1 MSGSAESTSP
11 GADREHEVA
20 RPGERGDERRGV
32 AKLRRPADAHARP
45 SFGEPVDHEL
55 AGHSGNGLLARGI
68 DLGDAGDVGA
78 RQRFG
83 QLVGE
88 VERARVEVRLE
99 EREHAAAVHERPRRL
114 EGRGDL
120 RGMVAVVVV
129 EPDAVH
135 LRGEVEAAVRA
146 GELGEHA
153 LRVGARHV
161 HRLEGGERA
170 GGVQAVV
177 LARHGQLEVHGLE
190 ISTPD
195 HGLDSARPRLEGLRE
210 LGVRAEGRV
219 VVELDVRH
227 DSDRRGKR
235 EDASVRLVSLDD
247 EPAAPGP
254 GVAAELRNL
263 AADEERR
270 VAAEPVEHEG
280 DHRGGRRLAM
290 CAGDDDGVR
299 EADELGEELGAG
311 CSLDSPGEGGRDE
324 GLRVG
329 RRLGRAVR
337 DLHRDSGGA
346 HAFEVRG
353 LAPVP
358 ARSRPHP
365 TPWPGSRSRS
375 SRRRRFPPARSSGR

>member
-1 MSGSAESTSP
+1 
-11 GADREHEVA
+11 
-20 RPGERGDERRGV
+20 
-32 AKLRRPADAHARP
+32 
-45 SFGEPVDHEL
+45 
-55 AGHSGNGLLARGI
+55 
-68 DLGDAGDVGA
+68 
-78 RQRFG
+78 
-83 QLVGE
+83 
-88 VERARVEVRLE
+88 
-99 EREHAAAVHERPRRL
+99 
-114 EGRGDL
+114 
-120 RGMVAVVVV
+120 MVAVVVV

-153 LRVGARHV
+153 LRVGARDV

-170 GGVQAVV
+170 RGVQAVV

-195 HGLDSARPRLEGLRE
+195 HGLDPARPGLEGVRE

-227 DSDRRGKR
+227 DRDRRGKC

-254 GVAAELRNL
+254 GVAAELRDL
-263 AADEERR
+263 TADEERR
-270 VAAEPVEHEG
+270 VAAEPVEDEG

-290 CAGDDDGVR
+290 RAGDDDGVG

-311 CSLDSPGEGGRDE
+311 RALHPPGEGGRDE

-329 RRLGRAVR
+329 RSARAGRPRSPPGFRRRARLRGTGSRAGP
-337 DLHRDSGGA
+337 S
-346 HAFEVRG
+346 
-353 LAPVP
+353 
-358 ARSRPHP
+358 RSRPHP
-365 TPWPGSRSRS
+365 TPWRGSRSRS

>member
-1 MSGSAESTSP
+1 M
-11 GADREHEVA
+11 
-20 RPGERGDERRGV
+20 
-32 AKLRRPADAHARP
+32 
-45 SFGEPVDHEL
+45 
-55 AGHSGNGLLARGI
+55 
-68 DLGDAGDVGA
+68 
-78 RQRFG
+78 
-83 QLVGE
+83 
-88 VERARVEVRLE
+88 RLE
-99 EREHAAAVHERPRRL
+99 EGEHAAAVHERPRRL

-227 DSDRRGKR
+227 DSDSRGKC

-290 CAGDDDGVR
+290 RARDDDGVG
-299 EADELGEELGAG
+299 EADELGEEVGARRA
-311 CSLDSPGEGGRDE
+311 LHSPGEGGRDE

-329 RRLGRAVR
+329 RSARAGRPRSPPGFRRRARLRGTGSRA
-337 DLHRDSGGA
+337 G
-346 HAFEVRG
+346 
-353 LAPVP
+353 PT
-358 ARSRPHP
+358 RSRPHP
-365 TPWPGSRSRS
+365 TPSPGSRSRS

>member
-1 MSGSAESTSP
+1 M
-11 GADREHEVA
+11 
-20 RPGERGDERRGV
+20 
-32 AKLRRPADAHARP
+32 
-45 SFGEPVDHEL
+45 
-55 AGHSGNGLLARGI
+55 
-68 DLGDAGDVGA
+68 
-78 RQRFG
+78 
-83 QLVGE
+83 
-88 VERARVEVRLE
+88 RLE

-114 EGRGDL
+114 EGRRDL

-227 DSDRRGKR
+227 DSDSRGKR

-254 GVAAELRNL
+254 GVAAELRVSH
-263 AADEERR
+263 RR
-270 VAAEPVEHEG
+270 
-280 DHRGGRRLAM
+280 
-290 CAGDDDGVR
+290 
-299 EADELGEELGAG
+299 
-311 CSLDSPGEGGRDE
+311 
-324 GLRVG
+324 
-329 RRLGRAVR
+329 
-337 DLHRDSGGA
+337 
-346 HAFEVRG
+346 
-353 LAPVP
+353 
-358 ARSRPHP
+358 
-365 TPWPGSRSRS
+365 
-375 SRRRRFPPARSSGR
+375 